1 MKRLGCPARLR
12 RTPPPATRCAMRGA
26 RQGGFT
32 LVEVLVA
39 LLVMAVLSTMAW
51 QGMDGIVRAR
61 DMSQAQMERTLRLN
75 TVIAQ
80 WEQDLMAVYD
90 TAAVPPLAFD
100 GATVR
105 LVRTAEG
112 GVQIVA
118 WSLQGTQWR
127 RWTGPVVTRTEELQ
141 ESWMRSQQLLGNE
154 PGQLVLLDDV
164 SEVQVYFFRG
174 NGWSNAQSSGDR
186 SPIVPGIGPGTPAAQ
201 RELLPSGA
209 RLVLALGEQRLT
221 RDLMLAP
228 QWP

>member
-1 MKRLGCPARLR
+1 MPRAHR
-12 RTPPPATRCAMRGA
+12 R
-26 RQGGFT
+26 GFT

-39 LLVMAVLSTMAW
+39 LLIMAVLSTMAW
-51 QGMDGIVRAR
+51 QGVDGIVRAR
-61 DMSQAQMERTLRLN
+61 DISQAQMQRTLRLN

-90 TAAVPPLAFD
+90 NAAVPPLAFD
-100 GATVR
+100 GATLR

-154 PGQLVLLDDV
+154 PGQIQLLDDV
-164 SEVQVYFFRG
+164 TEVQVFFFRG

-186 SPIVPGIGPGTPAAQ
+186 SPIAPGVAPGSAAPQ

-209 RLVLALGEQRLT
+209 RLVLALGEQRLI